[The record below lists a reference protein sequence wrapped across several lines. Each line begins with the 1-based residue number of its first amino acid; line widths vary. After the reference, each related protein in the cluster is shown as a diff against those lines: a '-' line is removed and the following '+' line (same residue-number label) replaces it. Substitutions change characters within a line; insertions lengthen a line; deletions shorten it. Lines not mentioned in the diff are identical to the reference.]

1 MGRMKSSPASGVST
15 DPWDLYQASVQDSTA
30 QARVLEHL
38 FRRIHR
44 RHRPKVLREDFAGT
58 AQDAVAWI
66 SLDPVHTAIAVELDS
81 AVVQR
86 ARARARALLG
96 GADRRLSF
104 VESRVE
110 DLRPETLPRADVVA
124 ALNFSIGYLHDR
136 SALVAYLTQ
145 VRQSLAPRGIF
156 VATVF
161 GGAESV
167 RPRRESFPIAR
178 RPARRGCAATPAFEY
193 VWEIRS
199 FNPVHQRGD
208 FRIHFRIPGKK
219 KAEGVGEEIADAF
232 RYDWRLWSLPELKE
246 ALREAGF
253 QAAEVW
259 RHTLEESQGSRSK
272 VFIGPVDDLQRVD
285 PWVVYMVG
293 TVR

>member
-1 MGRMKSSPASGVST
+1 MKSSRTSPVPT
-15 DPWDLYQASVQDSTA
+15 DPWDLYQASVQDPIA
-30 QARVLEHL
+30 QARVLQHL

-44 RHRPKVLREDFAGT
+44 RHTPKVLREDFAGT

-66 SLDPVHTAIAVELDS
+66 SLAPAHTALAVELDP
-81 AVVQR
+81 AVVHR
-86 ARARARALLG
+86 ARARARAILRS
-96 GADRRLSF
+96 ANRRLTF

-110 DLRPETLPRADVVA
+110 DLRPETLPRADIVA
-124 ALNFSIGYLHDR
+124 ALNFSLGYLHDR
-136 SALVAYLTQ
+136 PTLVTYLSK

-167 RPRRESFPIAR
+167 RPRVESFRIGR
-178 RPARRGCAATPAFEY
+178 RPARRGSPATPAFEY

-199 FNPVHQRGD
+199 FNPVQQRGD
-208 FRIHFRIPGKK
+208 FRIHFRIPGNK
-219 KAEGVGEEIADAF
+219 KAEGAGEEIADAF

-259 RHTLEESQGSRSK
+259 RHTLEQTPGGRPK

-285 PWVVYMVG
+285 PWVVYVVG

>member
-1 MGRMKSSPASGVST
+1 MKSSRTSPVST
-15 DPWDLYQASVQDSTA
+15 DPWDLYQASVQDPAA
-30 QARVLEHL
+30 QARVLQHL

-44 RHRPKVLREDFAGT
+44 RHTPRVLREDFAGT

-66 SLDPVHTAIAVELDS
+66 SLDPAHTAIAVELDP
-81 AVVQR
+81 AVLQR
-86 ARARARALLG
+86 ARARARAILRS
-96 GADRRLSF
+96 ANRRLTC

-110 DLRPETLPRADVVA
+110 DLRPETIPRVDIVA

-136 SALVAYLTQ
+136 STLVTYLTQ

-167 RPRRESFPIAR
+167 RPRMESFPIAR
-178 RPARRGCAATPAFEY
+178 RPARRGAPATPAFEY

-199 FNPVHQRGD
+199 FNPAQQRGD

-219 KAEGVGEEIADAF
+219 KAEGRGEEIADAF

-253 QAAEVW
+253 QDAGVW
-259 RHTLEESQGSRSK
+259 RHTLEQTPGGRPK
-272 VFIGPVDDLQRVD
+272 VFIGPVDDLQGVD
-285 PWVVYMVG
+285 PWVVYVVG